1 VLTGGA
7 RDTPARHQTLRA
19 TIAWSYNLL
28 DETEQAFFC
37 ALAAFSGSC
46 TIEAVE
52 GVFRTVFPDGADQV
66 LDALTSLV
74 EKNLLRTEV
83 CGEDAD
89 DRVGIDSAPRFC
101 LLETVREYSLERLR
115 ERPEAQAIYRAHA
128 EFFAAL
134 AEAEVENILS
144 PDARQRLSCMARMRA
159 EHDNLRAALLWS
171 LDHDANLALRL
182 VHGSRAMDLDVLL
195 GDAERA
201 IERALQNAGE
211 VSPRLLSAV
220 LGDASMIAA
229 SRGNFARQAELARQR
244 LELMRDAGEP
254 VEVTWALFAVGAAAR
269 GAGDYETAHSHL
281 TEALVHFRELEAW
294 QNVGWTLNQLGDNA
308 RAQNDLA
315 TARAFFEE
323 SADAFQLCGDRDGV
337 AGARG
342 QLADVSNHE
351 GDLATARRLMNEVTA
366 IERELGDNRAHPHR
380 RFQLAQLEVSEGQFS
395 AAHRH
400 FAEGLR
406 GFTSTG
412 DLVGILLSLLGFA
425 WLAEAQGQWHRVVTL
440 LACEEAQRQSLKWPP
455 ALQWETVRT
464 RALTSAREALGDEV
478 FEKTWQAGQAMTI
491 EQISEYSLKED

>member
-1 VLTGGA
+1 
-7 RDTPARHQTLRA
+7 
-19 TIAWSYNLL
+19 
-28 DETEQAFFC
+28 
-37 ALAAFSGSC
+37 
-46 TIEAVE
+46 
-52 GVFRTVFPDGADQV
+52 
-66 LDALTSLV
+66 
-74 EKNLLRTEV
+74 
-83 CGEDAD
+83 
-89 DRVGIDSAPRFC
+89 
-101 LLETVREYSLERLR
+101 
-115 ERPEAQAIYRAHA
+115 
-128 EFFAAL
+128 
-134 AEAEVENILS
+134 
-144 PDARQRLSCMARMRA
+144 
-159 EHDNLRAALLWS
+159 
-171 LDHDANLALRL
+171 
-182 VHGSRAMDLDVLL
+182 
-195 GDAERA
+195 
-201 IERALQNAGE
+201 
-211 VSPRLLSAV
+211 
-220 LGDASMIAA
+220 
-229 SRGNFARQAELARQR
+229 
-244 LELMRDAGEP
+244 
-254 VEVTWALFAVGAAAR
+254 
-269 GAGDYETAHSHL
+269 
-281 TEALVHFRELEAW
+281 
-294 QNVGWTLNQLGDNA
+294 VGWTLNQLGDNA

-342 QLADVSNHE
+342 QLADVSNQE

-425 WLAEAQGQWHRVVTL
+425 WLAEAQGQWQRVVTL

-491 EQISEYSLKED
+491 EQISACSGIVLFNSNSLQRNSVVSPLVERVRHERKLPEAVSKTNSKLLSSFVTVNRSGSPFEMRGETLNSIPALRLNSIVPQAINENPVAISGSPNGCSFSLHTFLAGSKLRITLPSFT